1 MYEIFGKKVSGFVAI
16 LLSPLVLIF
25 VILAIP
31 LAFLSGV
38 WSQIFPWKMSKE
50 ELIEYLEF
58 FANGDPESEKYCVD
72 YDQFMCGGPIRGP
85 DIAKIVQ
92 QIRDFSDT
100 AETGEANYY
109 FSKSQIEEINQILE
123 QIKKN

>member
-1 MYEIFGKKVSGFVAI
+1 
-16 LLSPLVLIF
+16 
-25 VILAIP
+25 
-31 LAFLSGV
+31 
-38 WSQIFPWKMSKE
+38 MSKE

-72 YDQFMCGGPIRGP
+72 YDQFMCGGPIRES
-85 DIAKIVQ
+85 DISKIVQ
-92 QIRDFSDT
+92 QVRDFSVH
-100 AETGEANYY
+100 AESGDANY